1 MPGGEITEIPLANA
15 TRRMLQGK
23 TTLMFSVDVAPA
35 QMADTVTF
43 QLTRSG
49 TGTGK
54 TYTYSVQKYADYIL
68 TSREKYVD
76 AAPLVEAMLYYG
88 SLAKNYFGYDGADIT
103 LAEETLTAL
112 KTAAAALT
120 ANESFRAAKS
130 GTLPEGLTYTGSTLL
145 LDSAVVVR
153 HYFKPAEGKT
163 MDSYTFTAG
172 GKVLTP
178 AQKNGL
184 WYVDLPAKTV
194 AGFGTTVTL
203 TVGGFTLSYNPMSY
217 IFAVLS
223 APEKYD
229 SSLVTLARGFA
240 LYYQA
245 AVTYFHL

>member
-1 MPGGEITEIPLANA
+1 
-15 TRRMLQGK
+15 
-23 TTLMFSVDVAPA
+23 
-35 QMADTVTF
+35 
-43 QLTRSG
+43 
-49 TGTGK
+49 
-54 TYTYSVQKYADYIL
+54 
-68 TSREKYVD
+68 
-76 AAPLVEAMLYYG
+76 MLYYG
-88 SLAKNYFGYDGADIT
+88 SLAKNYFRYDGADIT

-120 ANESFRAAKS
+120 PNAAFRSVKK

-153 HYFKPAEGKT
+153 HYFALSEGKT
-163 MDSYTFTAG
+163 IDSYTFTAA
-172 GKVLTP
+172 GKTLAPVE
-178 AQKNGL
+178 KNGL

-194 AGFGTTVTL
+194 AGFGTAVTL